1 MSVQLAEPVQDSTM
15 HWTPAQE
22 CPLQELPPP
31 LAPPGVQEKKLSKL
45 STFHF
50 RYLVSICLY
59 HLFIMP
65 GSASVLIP
73 AQATTFAHQIA
84 QGHQSPALSRLK
96 LTCGTWNISN
106 SPAFSL
112 TFSKVT
118 LSGLAKLS
126 KAAQKG
132 HLPNHSKKSQKPMP
146 CCAASWRACERRRS
160 RSPAIA
166 ETRIETQLC
175 LWFPAPGED
184 IMDFKNKER
193 MTTLVTSN

>member
-1 MSVQLAEPVQDSTM
+1 MPTSGIASASCTSWSAREKTVQAVHFPFQVFGLHMS
-15 HWTPAQE
+15 
-22 CPLQELPPP
+22 
-31 LAPPGVQEKKLSKL
+31 LS
-45 STFHF
+45 
-50 RYLVSICLY
+50 LVY
-59 HLFIMP
+59 YLFIMP

-84 QGHQSPALSRLK
+84 QCHQSPALSRLK

-118 LSGLAKLS
+118 LSGLAKLY

-146 CCAASWRACERRRS
+146 CCAARWRACERRRS
-160 RSPAIA
+160 RAPAIA

-175 LWFPAPGED
+175 LCFPAPGDD